1 LHARRVD
8 TNEIRLDQVLT
19 ERFNGMIPWLD
30 GFEFSSTGTVS
41 EHNLIFAKM
50 KVYRVDRLKV
60 QYAIRSKENEHQGT
74 PIEDLCCFER
84 NEENLLFLDQNFSFE
99 KNEHMHLLSL
109 NLTRDLNP
117 SIDKIGWNLAVASL
131 IILGKIIG
139 VSPYDREVRRPK
151 EIPEAIVSEEKTGLE
166 PTVAPR
172 LGKLLK
178 TEEKLVITHESA
190 SQEVL
195 DELLDEATQIME
207 EESSN
212 KPLDISKLFSEKKHI
227 SEIKTSPS
235 VRYSTEPKI
244 IAPKNWKLRI
254 VEGEEVYVQEGIAVP
269 AISRIRNLR
278 RLTEKIVDAMGL
290 NPETVNIC
298 VADTVTDGYN
308 QEKQLFFNA
317 AREDS
322 PYRWF
327 GVVARELAYNYSH
340 LHYPHVKAM
349 VALITIG
356 LENIGLLL
364 PEFAMLNDSV

>member
-1 LHARRVD
+1 
-8 TNEIRLDQVLT
+8 
-19 ERFNGMIPWLD
+19 MIPWLD
-30 GFEFSSTGTVS
+30 GFEFSSTGAVS

-60 QYAIRSKENEHQGT
+60 QYTIRSKENEQQGN

-84 NEENLLFLDQNFSFE
+84 NEENMLFLDKNFSFE

-131 IILGKIIG
+131 IVLGKIIG
-139 VSPYDREVRRPK
+139 VSPYDREERKPQ
-151 EIPEAIVSEEKTGLE
+151 EIPEATVPEKRTGQE
-166 PTVAPR
+166 PPVIPR
-172 LGKLLK
+172 LGKLWK
-178 TEEKLVITHESA
+178 TKEKVVITHEDT

-212 KPLDISKLFSEKKHI
+212 KPFDTSKLFSEKKHI
-227 SEIKTSPS
+227 SKIKTSPS

-254 VEGEEVYVQEGIAVP
+254 VEGEEVYVEEGIALP
-269 AISRIRNLR
+269 AISRIRKLR
-278 RLTEKIVDAMGL
+278 RLTRKIVEAMGL

-298 VADTVTDGYN
+298 VANTATDGYN

-327 GVVARELAYNYSH
+327 GVVARELGYNYSR

-349 VALITIG
+349 VYLIAIG
-356 LENIGLLL
+356 LENVGLIL
-364 PEFAMLNDSV
+364 PEFAMLKDSV